1 MSDLSEKTAELISRY
16 SPGNAG
22 NKRKRN
28 FIDEIKFDDFTNELK
43 SNVRSVVNESNAEIL
58 QLKQESSLLSYNF
71 DSISSTSFRARYNL
85 LSYSLSMNLNLCILH
100 TLLK

>member
-1 MSDLSEKTAELISRY
+1 MSDLPEKTAELIARY
-16 SPGNAG
+16 SPSNAG

-58 QLKQESSLLSYNF
+58 KLKQERSLFSYQLHIIS
-71 DSISSTSFRARYNL
+71 SISDRTR
-85 LSYSLSMNLNLCILH
+85 
-100 TLLK
+100 

>member
-1 MSDLSEKTAELISRY
+1 MSDLPEKTAELIARY

-58 QLKQESSLLSYNF
+58 QLKQERTLLSYQLNIYS
-71 DSISSTSFRARYNL
+71 SIAAYN
-85 LSYSLSMNLNLCILH
+85 
-100 TLLK
+100 